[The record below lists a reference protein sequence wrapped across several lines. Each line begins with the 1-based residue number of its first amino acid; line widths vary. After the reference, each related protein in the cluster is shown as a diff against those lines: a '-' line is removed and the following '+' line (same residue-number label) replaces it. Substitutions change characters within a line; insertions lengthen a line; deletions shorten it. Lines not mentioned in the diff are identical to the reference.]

1 MNKDKFQNINK
12 DEFTP
17 QLINVD
23 LVKNLI
29 AKIKNAG
36 FKIKTRPHYNDMGFL
51 IARK

>member
-1 MNKDKFQNINK
+1 MAIEYHLADTKP
-12 DEFTP
+12 E
-17 QLINVD
+17 

-36 FKIKTRPHYNDMGFL
+36 FKIKTRPHYDDMGFL